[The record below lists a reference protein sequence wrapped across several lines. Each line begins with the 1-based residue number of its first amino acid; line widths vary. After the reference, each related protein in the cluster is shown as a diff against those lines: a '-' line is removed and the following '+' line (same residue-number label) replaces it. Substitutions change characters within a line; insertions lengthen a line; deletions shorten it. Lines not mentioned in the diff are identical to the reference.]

1 MEGTLDLFSLP
12 EILQLVGQQRKT
24 GILTVQGQQDIV
36 AISFLNGEI
45 VAADALNQTVEEG
58 LAKILVTEGV
68 LPGGDVAR
76 ALSEHQSS
84 GGRLIDHLV
93 DRGYVGRDELLQV
106 LRLQT
111 SRLLELLL
119 RWSEGDFKFYSGD
132 EVSFEDGFL
141 PISVEELLI
150 HAAQANPPPR
160 PGPRPV
166 PPLAPVPV
174 QSQPAAAPPRSGR
187 PLDETASRPAPPAPR
202 PPVRLVPPPAPVPRS
217 ETERGPFRKMRLEA
231 VPAPPPAQG
240 WVGKAAAFLLAAAL
254 LVVLL
259 FAPGAILQPFPWQ
272 KPDAQALAAE
282 QRRALYLKIDRAA
295 KTYFLLQGRFPDSL
309 EELVQR
315 RLLSSNDLEDALGY
329 PLRYQPQEE
338 SYVLTP
344 LAGGRPV
351 ASAETTEAITGN
363 FLLDPEF
370 LSSSAEPAGA
380 PLVLL
385 D

>member
-12 EILQLVGQQRKT
+12 EILQLVAQQRKT

-45 VAADALNQTVEEG
+45 VAADALNQTVDES

-68 LPGGDVAR
+68 LPASDVAR

-174 QSQPAAAPPRSGR
+174 QSQPAAP
-187 PLDETASRPAPPAPR
+187 ASRPAPPPPR
-202 PPVRLVPPPAPVPRS
+202 PPVRLVPPPAPVPRP

-231 VPAPPPAQG
+231 VPAPPPVQG

-254 LVVLL
+254 LAVLL
-259 FAPGAILQPFPWQ
+259 LAPGAILQPFPWQ

-309 EELVQR
+309 DELVR
-315 RLLSSNDLEDALGY
+315 RGLLSSNDLEDALGY
-329 PLRYQPQEE
+329 PLRYRPQEE

-344 LAGGRPV
+344 LAGGQPV

-370 LSSSAEPAGA
+370 LSSTAEPAGA